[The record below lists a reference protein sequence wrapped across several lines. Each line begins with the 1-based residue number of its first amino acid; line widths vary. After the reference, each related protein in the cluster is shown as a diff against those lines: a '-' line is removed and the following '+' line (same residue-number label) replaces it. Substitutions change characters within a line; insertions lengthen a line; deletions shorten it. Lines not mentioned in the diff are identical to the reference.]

1 MMEYDTENMNSE
13 EIYSSLRGVTEAIQ
27 SFSYRSQEDLNEP
40 IRREGKRDDAAGRE
54 GVASS
59 PGSDARLGLDMVE
72 GGRTALDNK
81 TSLLNTPSPRSF
93 SGPRSRE
100 FAPYGYGET
109 ICTYDKS
116 ALKEAVFDDDVE
128 QFRDCEFM

>member
-1 MMEYDTENMNSE
+1 MT
-13 EIYSSLRGVTEAIQ
+13 LAL
-27 SFSYRSQEDLNEP
+27 SYLIPLPLQ
-40 IRREGKRDDAAGRE
+40 AGRE

-128 QFRDCEFM
+128 QFRDCESM